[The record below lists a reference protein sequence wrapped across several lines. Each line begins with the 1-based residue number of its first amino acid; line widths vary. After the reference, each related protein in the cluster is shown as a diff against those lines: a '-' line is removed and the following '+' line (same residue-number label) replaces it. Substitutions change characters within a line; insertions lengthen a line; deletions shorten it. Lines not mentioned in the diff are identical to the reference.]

1 MCPSFCGQSPLV
13 GKGGRYQAPPFFP
26 FVFLISRSFMH
37 SLNKSLGSPCHV
49 PGIKLGPGD
58 VTRNMMDMDPDI
70 RGLCP
75 NWKTDKQM
83 GNYYIG

>member
-1 MCPSFCGQSPLV
+1 M
-13 GKGGRYQAPPFFP
+13 
-26 FVFLISRSFMH
+26 
-37 SLNKSLGSPCHV
+37 